1 MHDEPVND
9 LSPNAKERPELDVM
23 RGRDLDRAVDRDLD
37 ERLIRALE
45 TVPDSRVPADFAAR
59 IASRLPARRP
69 VSLTATH
76 YGQNAMLLGIV
87 ATLAVLLV
95 MALHAAGHASFGL
108 LESFLLAEFLALT
121 VWFSILR
128 FGMR

>member
-1 MHDEPVND
+1 MHDEPLDD
-9 LSPNAKERPELDVM
+9 LSPNTNERPDLDLILN
-23 RGRDLDRAVDRDLD
+23 RDLDRDLD

-45 TVPDSRVPADFAAR
+45 TVPDPQIPADFAAR
-59 IASRLPARRP
+59 VANRLPARRP

-95 MALHAAGHASFGL
+95 LARTAGHASFGI
-108 LESFLLAEFLALT
+108 LESFFFAEFIALT
-121 VWFSILR
+121 VWFSVWRYGLR
-128 FGMR
+128 

>member
-1 MHDEPVND
+1 MHDEPLND
-9 LSPNAKERPELDVM
+9 LSPNANERPDLVLDH
-23 RGRDLDRAVDRDLD
+23 DLD

-45 TVPDSRVPADFAAR
+45 TVPDPQIPADFAAR
-59 IASRLPARRP
+59 VTSRLPARRP

-95 MALHAAGHASFGL
+95 LALHTAGHASYGL
-108 LESFLLAEFLALT
+108 LETFLLAEFIALT
-121 VWFSILR
+121 VWFSVWRYGLR
-128 FGMR
+128 

>member
-1 MHDEPVND
+1 MHDEPLND
-9 LSPNAKERPELDVM
+9 LSPNANDQPELD
-23 RGRDLDRAVDRDLD
+23 LNRDLD

-45 TVPDSRVPADFAAR
+45 TVPDPQIPADFAAR
-59 IASRLPARRP
+59 VASRLPARRP

-95 MALHAAGHASFGL
+95 LALHTAGHASFGL
-108 LESFLLAEFLALT
+108 LESFLFAEFIALT
-121 VWFSILR
+121 VWFSVWRYGLR
-128 FGMR
+128 

>member
-1 MHDEPVND
+1 MHDEPLND
-9 LSPNAKERPELDVM
+9 LSPNANEPAELDMV
-23 RGRDLDRAVDRDLD
+23 LNRDLD

-45 TVPDSRVPADFAAR
+45 TVPDPQIPADFAAR
-59 IASRLPARRP
+59 VASRLPARRP

-95 MALHAAGHASFGL
+95 LALRTTGHASFGL
-108 LESFLLAEFLALT
+108 LEWFLFAEFIALT
-121 VWFSILR
+121 VWFSVWRYGLR
-128 FGMR
+128 

>member
-1 MHDEPVND
+1 MHDEPLND
-9 LSPNAKERPELDVM
+9 LSPNANERPDLVLDH
-23 RGRDLDRAVDRDLD
+23 DLD

-45 TVPDSRVPADFAAR
+45 TVPDPQIPADFAAR
-59 IASRLPARRP
+59 VASRLPARRP

-95 MALHAAGHASFGL
+95 LALHTAGHASYGL
-108 LESFLLAEFLALT
+108 LETFLLAEFIALT
-121 VWFSILR
+121 VWFSVWRYGLR
-128 FGMR
+128 